1 MSDRRQ
7 TKAAA
12 PKASP
17 AIAAQ
22 PVRPSITPVRTALL
36 QRACACGQLP
46 TGKCD
51 DCDKKEN
58 GKTVQRASSGG
69 PAPATVPPI
78 VNQALNSPGQPL
90 DTSTRSFME
99 SRFGHDFG
107 SVRVHNDSLA
117 SESAQ
122 AVNAK
127 AYTVGNDIVF
137 DRGLYHPGTESG
149 DHLLAHE
156 LAHTIQQQGI
166 QRFSDNPIHG
176 DSPEYTRLEKEAGST
191 AEAVMRGG
199 TVSMP
204 SLTSGPLVQRVPW
217 SEAFD
222 EKKCPTGTNIDPRK
236 SALIDPKTNKPPQDI
251 KDITVATIAEEKIVD
266 YYLQEHSGDLIATGG
281 ITKGGAGRK
290 LLEALPGKDP
300 MLIALKKE
308 FHSGKSG
315 FRGKTKS
322 IADPEIAVPPNQ
334 EGESESN
341 YEQVKGAY
349 AEREEGAEM
358 YKRPD
363 ILNITTRRVFDV
375 TTVRQTPDKV
385 TKIRNVYVSLL
396 EDIRTRE
403 GIGGDAWQAGLDK
416 DLAVPPKRTLLH
428 RYSGNNVI
436 CYGPTDLSGNPGVIS
451 YVALD
456 LGAQAVEAVG
466 EPYEIAIKGQTVT
479 IMALPSPSDTDLLNS
494 GAQNKAFAESIPGAT
509 IKTLHRKKTGPD
521 TIDGVIETAGD
532 SKDPTALPIE
542 IAEKKETVQLT
553 VDKKTRELTQKKD
566 KKTLIPFDYKP
577 LSKGAITQI
586 SISQTEGLSGR
597 GYIKPSVPFLKQLD
611 FTFKPGEMTI
621 GKSLGPDDLKSPFS
635 GVRVSEASL
644 ALQLNPFQPEGK
656 VGFQFGPKG
665 KPPLA
670 EALFSATTDGKGFVA
685 EGKLRVFIPGVDKA
699 EADITYKGGGE
710 YGPGSWTGT
719 ITIEASQINLPYMDS
734 GSLVVQMVP
743 GKGIDVDGK
752 LNLKFPGDNT
762 ATVGLKREDKAW
774 LLTGGGKFHVPKVG
788 PVRVSVVYNTSN
800 KYLVA
805 EAKDIEF
812 KIFDLAAKLK
822 TLTAELRPGHNP
834 VFYGAGRVELKK
846 GKVDGYADLALNKNG
861 KFTGKG
867 SVKYRFNEKLEA
879 TAAVELDEK
888 ERLKFS
894 GEITIASIKLFD
906 AFGETKEL
914 FSVDISIGIPG
925 LSIGGIGL
933 ELRIGGGASIGY
945 SIGPATIAPLKFEAG
960 FYPLEEQS
968 ELSLGLSGSLNIPAT
983 AFLEANVHADIVLD
997 AFIAE
1002 VGGGVKVTGTIKLKG
1017 GLFVPFAGT
1026 FKQGKIEAELNPEL
1040 KFALLLGLALSIR
1053 AWAKAGFGWLSV
1065 KTSKEWILARRE
1077 IDTGLGFSFKAPI
1090 KYSSEKGATLP
1101 SINQV
1106 EVKKP
1111 EVSAD
1116 KMKSILSQL
1125 VSGAD
1130 EKEV

>member
-1 MSDRRQ
+1 MSDRMQ
-7 TKAAA
+7 AKAAV

-22 PVRPSITPVRTALL
+22 SVRPAITPVRTALL

-51 DCDKKEN
+51 DCDKKEK
-58 GKTVQRASSGG
+58 GKTVQRASAGG

-78 VNQALNSPGQPL
+78 VNQALGTSGQPL
-90 DTSTRSFME
+90 DTSTRTFME

-117 SESAQ
+117 SESAR

-127 AYTVGNDIVF
+127 AYTVGKDIVF
-137 DRGLYHPGTESG
+137 DRGLYNPGTEGG

-156 LAHTIQQQGI
+156 LAHTIQQHGI
-166 QRFSDNPIHG
+166 QRFSEGPIYG
-176 DSPEYTRLEKEAGST
+176 DSPEYTRLEKEAGAT
-191 AEAVMRGG
+191 ADAVMRGG
-199 TVSMP
+199 TVSLP
-204 SLTSGPLVQRVPW
+204 SLMSGPLVQRVPW

-222 EKKCPTGTNIDPRK
+222 DKKCPTGTSINPLR
-236 SALIDPKTNKPPQDI
+236 SALIDPKTNKPPKDI

-266 YYLQEHSGDLIATGG
+266 YYLQQHSGDMIATGG

-290 LLEALPGKDP
+290 LLETLPGKDP
-300 MLIALKKE
+300 MLVALKKE
-308 FHSGKSG
+308 FHSGKSSFPG
-315 FRGKTKS
+315 RTKS

-334 EGESESN
+334 EGEAESH

-349 AEREEGAEM
+349 AQREEGAEM

-363 ILNITTRRVFDV
+363 IMNITARRVFDV
-375 TTVRQTPDKV
+375 TTVGETPGKV
-385 TKIRNVYVSLL
+385 TKIKNVYVKLL
-396 EDIRTRE
+396 EDIRTKE
-403 GIGGDAWQAGLDK
+403 GVGGDAWQAGLDG
-416 DLAVPPKRTLLH
+416 DLEVPPKRTLLY
-428 RYSGNNVI
+428 RYSGTNVI
-436 CYGPTDLSGNPGVIS
+436 CYGPTDLSTYPGVIS

-456 LGAQAVEAVG
+456 LGAQAVDATG
-466 EPYEIAIKGQTVT
+466 EPYEISIKGQTIT

-494 GAQNKAFAESIPGAT
+494 GAQNKAFAESVKGVIL
-509 IKTLHRKKTGPD
+509 KTLHRKKSGPD
-521 TIDGVIETAGD
+521 VIDGVIETAGD
-532 SKDPTALPIE
+532 SKDPNALPID
-542 IAEKKETVQLT
+542 IAEKKETVQLL

-566 KKTLIPFDYKP
+566 KKISIPFDFKP
-577 LSKGAITQI
+577 MSKGAITQI
-586 SISQTEGLSGR
+586 SISQTEGLSGK
-597 GYIKPSVPFLKQLD
+597 GYIKPSIPFLKQLD
-611 FTFKPGEMTI
+611 FTFAPGVMTI
-621 GKSLGPDDLKSPFS
+621 GKSLGPGDLKSPFPS
-635 GVRVSEASL
+635 VRISEASL
-644 ALQLNPFQPEGK
+644 GIQLSPFKPEGK
-656 VGFQFGPKG
+656 VGFQFGPEG

-670 EALFSATTDGKGFVA
+670 QALFSASTDGKGFVA
-685 EGKLRVFIPGVDKA
+685 TGNLKLSIPGVDKA
-699 EADITYKGGGE
+699 ESDFTYKGGGE
-710 YGPGSWTGT
+710 YGEGFWTGK
-719 ITIEASQINLPYMDS
+719 ITIESSQIDLPYIES
-734 GSLVVQMVP
+734 GSLVVQMAP

-762 ATVGLKREDKAW
+762 ATVGLRRTETAW
-774 LLTGGGKFHVPKVG
+774 LLTGGGKFNVPKVG

-812 KIFDLAAKLK
+812 KIFDLTANLR
-822 TLTAELRPGHNP
+822 TLTVELRPGHNP
-834 VFYGAGRVELKK
+834 VFYGSGSVALKK
-846 GKVDGYADLALNKNG
+846 GKVDGHAELTLNKNG

-867 SVKYRFNEKLEA
+867 TVKYRFNENLEA
-879 TAAVELDEK
+879 AASVELDDK

-894 GEITIASIKLFD
+894 GEITITSIKLFD
-906 AFGETKEL
+906 AFGDTKEL
-914 FSVDISIGIPG
+914 FSVDFSIGIPG

-933 ELRIGGGASIGY
+933 ELRVGGGATVGY
-945 SIGPATIAPLKFEAG
+945 SVGPGTIAPLKFEAG

-968 ELSLGLSGSLNIPAT
+968 DLSLGLSGSLNIPAT

-1017 GLFVPFAGT
+1017 GLFVPFSGS

-1065 KTSKEWILARRE
+1065 KTSKEWILAQRE

-1090 KYSSEKGATLP
+1090 KYSSDKGATLP
-1101 SINQV
+1101 SFNQV

-1111 EVSAD
+1111 DISKE
-1116 KMKSILSQL
+1116 KLKSILSQL